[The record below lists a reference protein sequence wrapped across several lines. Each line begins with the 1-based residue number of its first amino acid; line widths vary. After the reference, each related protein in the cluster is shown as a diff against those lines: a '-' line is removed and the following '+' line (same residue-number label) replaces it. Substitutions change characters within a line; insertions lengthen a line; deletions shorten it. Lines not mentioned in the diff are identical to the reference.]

1 MIERQWL
8 IERLRDIDWLTE
20 ILLIGI
26 GIWLIQRFDW
36 LIQRF
41 DWWSYLWT
49 SLINI
54 NLHWLIDHNW
64 YNWLI
69 YCLIL
74 IDCVIL
80 IDWYDWLILIDWE
93 IAWYWLIQRL
103 RDVDWSRDYVTLI
116 DWEIAWYLRI
126 GCDPDVS
133 NDTGGLCLCQYGW
146 RVLQIQ
152 KPG

>member
-1 MIERQWL
+1 MININCYWL
-8 IERLRDIDWLTE
+8 IDHNKWNLLIYWLIFIAWDDRETVIDWE
-20 ILLIGI
+20 IARYWLIDWDI
-26 GIWLIQRFDW
+26 AYRDWYWLIQRFDW

-41 DWWSYLWT
+41 DWWFYLWT

-103 RDVDWSRDYVTLI
+103 RDVDWLI
-116 DWEIAWYLRI
+116 D
-126 GCDPDVS
+126 
-133 NDTGGLCLCQYGW
+133 
-146 RVLQIQ
+146 
-152 KPG
+152 

>member
-1 MIERQWL
+1 MININCYWLIDHNKWNLLIYWLIFIAWDDWEIAWQWL

-80 IDWYDWLILIDWE
+80 IDLYDCLILIDWE

-103 RDVDWSRDYVTLI
+103 RDVDWLI
-116 DWEIAWYLRI
+116 D
-126 GCDPDVS
+126 
-133 NDTGGLCLCQYGW
+133 
-146 RVLQIQ
+146 
-152 KPG
+152 